1 MERYNLEYLA
11 RLYGPEMD
19 ELEARKRAMTLRRTL
34 HSLDK
39 NEANNDK
46 RHRKLPFRI
55 LQQGGYLASGVAY
68 GWDRPMATPGVQ
80 PDPSDGWCLRL
91 DIARELG
98 KLKPRVRRILELRG
112 EGYSLEETASLVKL
126 SVRRLRELELAAH
139 EVLRAALASEF

>member
-1 MERYNLEYLA
+1 MERYNLEYLV

-55 LQQGGYLASGVAY
+55 LQQGGYLASGL
-68 GWDRPMATPGVQ
+68 GWAGPMATPGVQ

-126 SVRRLRELELAAH
+126 SLNRVRQLEQAAY
-139 EVLRAALASEF
+139 EVLRAALAWEF